1 MLCGLLDPHCSV
13 WLASCKV
20 IQKYSLLLDQ
30 DGNACFDFKVIFAFS
45 LEVADDCR
53 IDIYQSYNDTFENGI

>member
-1 MLCGLLDPHCSV
+1 MVCWTHIALCGLQAVRSF
-13 WLASCKV
+13 K
-20 IQKYSLLLDQ
+20 KYSLLLDQ

-53 IDIYQSYNDTFENGI
+53 IGTYQSYNDTFENGI